1 MTLTR
6 KELQEI
12 VVEYLKDQF
21 DEMGYQSWRFVWQV
35 VDEGNQIRIYVRRSG
50 VNIFSANVTDDGQMT
65 LSGGVNDYIHD
76 PNARRLRETIKRH
89 VGRVLSMNPNLGRG
103 SS

>member
-1 MTLTR
+1 MKWVTKVGVLSGKLSM
-6 KELQEI
+6 KE
-12 VVEYLKDQF
+12 V
-21 DEMGYQSWRFVWQV
+21 
-35 VDEGNQIRIYVRRSG
+35 
-50 VNIFSANVTDDGQMT
+50 IFSANVTDDGQMT